1 MNCGSSSLLILGL
14 QLVFH
19 FQMALL
25 LMFEKTDSYKLDELE
40 KATQIAKDQF
50 IKNVQSLLESKLL
63 VSKYIIQLFI
73 IHKGTGSRGG
83 EG

>member
-1 MNCGSSSLLILGL
+1 
-14 QLVFH
+14 
-19 FQMALL
+19 MALL

-63 VSKYIIQLFI
+63 VSK
-73 IHKGTGSRGG
+73 
-83 EG
+83 